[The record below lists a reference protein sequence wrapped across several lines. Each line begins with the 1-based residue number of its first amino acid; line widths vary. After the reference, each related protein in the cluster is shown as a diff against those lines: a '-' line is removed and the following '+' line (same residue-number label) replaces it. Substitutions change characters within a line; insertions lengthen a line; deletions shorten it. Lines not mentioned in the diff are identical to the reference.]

1 MSFVCVDLCVHTVM
15 YRHAA
20 CMSLLISVVIIVS
33 ITVFIV
39 ILLIVIDVV
48 HHPQC
53 MPVTIHTLSRD
64 MRPDLHLLVS
74 TCMHTGVCTVY
85 YISVT

>member
-39 ILLIVIDVV
+39 IQLIVIDVV

-53 MPVTIHTLSRD
+53 MPVTITYTWQ
-64 MRPDLHLLVS
+64 RPEARLAPPCLHLHAHWS
-74 TCMHTGVCTVY
+74 MY
-85 YISVT
+85 SVLH